1 MKTRYLFTIILLA
14 LALPAAAE
22 FRTIQRAY
30 EVELS
35 NLRLPQAEGGTIAFK
50 PCSNCAYQ
58 TTRVTVSTRWVLNG
72 QSMSLAKFREGI
84 AGIEVQDRKSVTV
97 LHHLEDDRVTRV
109 AITIR

>member
-1 MKTRYLFTIILLA
+1 MKNRYLFTVLLLA

-35 NLRLPQAEGGTIAFK
+35 NLRLPQAEGGTIAFR
-50 PCSNCAYQ
+50 PCGECAFQ
-58 TTRVTVSTRWVLNG
+58 TTRVAAGARWIVNG
-72 QSMSLAKFREGI
+72 RDTTLVKFRERL
-84 AGIEVQDRKSVTV
+84 AGIEDRDNKYVTV

-109 AITIR
+109 AVTVR